1 MNMPYCRFHNALECM
16 QECCN
21 ALANREIHSFDEAQK
36 AEALIL
42 LCRGIALNYQP
53 TDALTIYNEY
63 VDAEEE

>member
-1 MNMPYCRFHNALECM
+1 M
-16 QECCN
+16 QECCD

-42 LCRGIALNYQP
+42 LCRGIALSYQP